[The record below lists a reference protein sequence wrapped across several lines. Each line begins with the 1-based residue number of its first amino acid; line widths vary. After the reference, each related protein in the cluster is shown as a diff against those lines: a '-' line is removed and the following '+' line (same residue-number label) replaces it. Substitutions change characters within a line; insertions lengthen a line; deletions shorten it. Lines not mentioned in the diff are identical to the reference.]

1 MYMSDLDLDKATLTV
16 YFAGK
21 INQPEGVQ
29 DWRLQMRDGQ
39 PNGPYCTLGK
49 CMYEY
54 YGPFYTTSPNS
65 GTKAIEHGTEF
76 TKHDKRQMTRCDCL
90 DLIAGADLIIGFAQ
104 TGCYGTMYELG
115 YANALQKCVLTRIE
129 DEECW
134 FASSV
139 SDYIKFPESVVLLR
153 RDLEQVLEYHSIARA
168 LYLRIESPLEGQFI
182 KDMWTYQ
189 PMMVLQIEAQVQ
201 VGKYRLD
208 FAHNQTKVAIE
219 LDGYTYHGRDAA
231 FKHDRE
237 RDRWLSAQGWTV
249 LRFHGD
255 EVRKNG
261 EKNVGE
267 VVSIIQSRQF
277 AIEPAGAIL

>member
-1 MYMSDLDLDKATLTV
+1 MYLGDVGLDKAILSV

-21 INQPEGVQ
+21 INQPEGVE
-29 DWRLQMRDGQ
+29 DWRLRMRDGQ

-49 CMYEY
+49 HTYEY
-54 YGPFYTTSPNS
+54 CGPTYTTSPKA
-65 GTKAIEHGTEF
+65 GEKAIEHGTEY

-90 DLIAGADLIIGFAQ
+90 ESIAYADIVVGFAQ
-104 TGCYGTMYELG
+104 SGCYGTMYELG
-115 YANALQKCVLTRIE
+115 YAKGLRKLVIERIE

-134 FASSV
+134 FASDM
-139 SDYIKFPESVVLLR
+139 SDYKKFPESTDDLR
-153 RDLEQVLEYHSIARA
+153 RDLEYVLDQHCRLRA
-168 LYLRIESPLEGQFI
+168 LYLRGESPLEGQFVRYI
-182 KDMWTYQ
+182 AKYAQELTEE
-189 PMMVLQIEAQVQ
+189 IEAQVQ

-237 RDRWLSAQGWTV
+237 RDRWLSSQGWTV

-255 EVRKNG
+255 EVRENG
-261 EKNVGE
+261 SKIIRE
-267 VVSIIQSRQF
+267 VRQIISKRKWVIETGGTVS
-277 AIEPAGAIL
+277 

>member
-1 MYMSDLDLDKATLTV
+1 MNLGDLNLDRDILRV

-29 DWRLQMRDGQ
+29 DWRLRMRDGQ

-49 CMYEY
+49 HTYEY
-54 YGPFYTTSPNS
+54 CGPTYTTSQKP
-65 GTKAIEHGTEF
+65 GETPIEHGTEY

-90 DLIAGADLIIGFAQ
+90 ESIVYADIIVGFAQ
-104 TGCYGTMYELG
+104 SGCYGTMYELG
-115 YANALQKCVLTRIE
+115 YAKGIHKRVIVRIDDE
-129 DEECW
+129 DCW
-134 FASSV
+134 FASDM
-139 SDYIKFPESVVLLR
+139 SDYREFPESIDDLR
-153 RDLEQVLEYHSIARA
+153 SDLAHVLEEHCRLRA
-168 LYLRIESPLEGQFI
+168 LYLRTESPLEGQFI
-182 KDMWTYQ
+182 KDMWKYTPQ
-189 PMMVLQIEAQVQ
+189 LTEEIEAQVQ

-219 LDGYTYHGRDAA
+219 LDGYTYHGRDVA

-255 EVRKNG
+255 EVRENG
-261 EKNVGE
+261 RKIVEE
-267 VVSIIQSRQF
+267 VRQIISKRKW
-277 AIEPAGAIL
+277 AIETGRPVS